1 MNPNPNSPNI
11 NVLIVDDSALMRN
24 LIGRIV
30 EAEAGMVVVAKA
42 MNGMFAL
49 KKLETSEVDIIIL
62 DLEMPEM
69 NGIEFLKKRKE
80 LKIEIPVIILSSVAR
95 RGAEITMEAL
105 ALGASDFIKK
115 PSGSVSE
122 DIHLVGEQLVSLI
135 RAYGGRRKAF
145 APSSPRHDPVSTP
158 TPTSAP
164 TPSPPTVS
172 LPRPAPVAVPTGPL
186 RPHANIQLCVIGI
199 STGGPNALRQ
209 VFASLDADFPL
220 PIVVVQHMPAGFTA
234 EFARSLDKHC
244 PLEVKEAEEG
254 DLVKRGRILIAPG
267 DWHIEVEKKSL
278 AAIVHLN
285 QNDQLNG
292 HRPSAGVLFK
302 SAAKQYGSSVM
313 AVIMT
318 GMGRDGAAEIG
329 EVYRAG
335 GLTVAQDEA
344 SSVVFGM
351 PKVAIEMGHVE
362 KVVGLGEMATT
373 LNKLAKEFAK

>member
-1 MNPNPNSPNI
+1 MTPSPI

-30 EAEAGMVVVAKA
+30 ESDPALVLVGKA
-42 MNGMFAL
+42 MNGVFAL
-49 KKLETSEVDIIIL
+49 KKLETLDVDIIVL

-80 LKIEIPVIILSSVAR
+80 LKLEIPVIILSSVAR

-105 ALGASDFIKK
+105 SLGAVDFIKK

-122 DIHLVGEQLVSLI
+122 DIHLVAEHLLELI
-135 RAYGGRRKAF
+135 HAFGGRRKSSVAPVRHETPV
-145 APSSPRHDPVSTP
+145 APSP
-158 TPTSAP
+158 
-164 TPSPPTVS
+164 
-172 LPRPAPVAVPTGPL
+172 LPVAPHLVVSSKPLVLPSGVL
-186 RPHANIQLCVIGI
+186 RPHAGIQLCVLGI

-209 VFASLDADFPL
+209 VFAALDPDFPL

-234 EFARSLDKHC
+234 EFAKSLDKSC

-254 DLVKRGRILIAPG
+254 DLVKKGRILIAPG
-267 DWHIEVEKKSL
+267 DWHIELEKRSL
-278 AAIVHLN
+278 ATIVHIN
-285 QNDQLNG
+285 QNLPLNG
-292 HRPSAGVLFK
+292 HRPSVGVLFK
-302 SAAKQYGSSVM
+302 SAASQFGSSVL

-329 EVYRAG
+329 EVFKAG
-335 GLTVAQDEA
+335 GLTLAQDEA

-351 PKVAIEMGHVE
+351 PKVAIEMGNVE
-362 KVVGLGEMATT
+362 KVVALNEMATT
-373 LNKLAKEFAK
+373 LNKLAKEFAR

>member
-1 MNPNPNSPNI
+1 MSPVPI
-11 NVLIVDDSALMRN
+11 RVLIVDDSALMRN

-30 EAEAGMVVVAKA
+30 ESDPALALVGKA
-42 MNGMFAL
+42 MNGAFAL
-49 KKLETSEVDIIIL
+49 KKLETLDVDIIVL

-80 LKIEIPVIILSSVAR
+80 LKLETPVIILSSVAR

-105 ALGASDFIKK
+105 ALGAADFIKK

-122 DIHLVGEQLVSLI
+122 DIHSVGEHLI
-135 RAYGGRRKAF
+135 ALLKAYGGGRRSGW
-145 APSSPRHDPVSTP
+145 APPPAKTDAWVPASTTTVSTP
-158 TPTSAP
+158 VVAP
-164 TPSPPTVS
+164 ASKP
-172 LPRPAPVAVPTGPL
+172 LNLPTGPL
-186 RPHANIQLCVIGI
+186 RPHSGLQLCVIGI

-209 VFASLDADFPL
+209 VFSALDADFPL

-234 EFARSLDKHC
+234 EFAKSLDKNC

-254 DLVKRGRILIAPG
+254 DLVKKGRILIAPG
-267 DWHIEVEKKSL
+267 DWHIEVEKRSL

-285 QNDQLNG
+285 QNELTNG
-292 HRPSAGVLFK
+292 HRPSAGVLFR
-302 SAAKQYGSSVM
+302 SAAKQYGSSVL

-329 EVYRAG
+329 EVYKAG
-335 GLTVAQDEA
+335 GLTLAQDEG

-351 PKVAIEMGHVE
+351 PRVAIELGNVE
-362 KVVGLGEMATT
+362 KVVSLGEMATA
-373 LNKLAKEFAK
+373 LNKLSKEFVR

>member
-1 MNPNPNSPNI
+1 MSSSTI

-30 EAEAGMVVVAKA
+30 ENEPGFAVVGKA
-42 MNGMFAL
+42 MNGAFAL
-49 KKLETSEVDIIIL
+49 KKLETLEVDIIIL

-80 LKIEIPVIILSSVAR
+80 LKIEVPVIILSSVAR

-105 ALGASDFIKK
+105 SLGASDFIKK

-122 DIHLVGEQLVSLI
+122 DIHVVGEQLVSLI
-135 RAYGGRRKAF
+135 RAYGGRHKPA
-145 APSSPRHDPVSTP
+145 SLVVPRHESVVSTP
-158 TPTSAP
+158 AP
-164 TPSPPTVS
+164 TPYPAFV
-172 LPRPAPVAVPTGPL
+172 PAPSKPIVLPSGNL
-186 RPHANIQLCVIGI
+186 RPHSGIQLCVIGI

-220 PIVVVQHMPAGFTA
+220 PILVVQHMPAGFTA
-234 EFARSLDKHC
+234 EFARSLDKNC

-254 DLVKRGRILIAPG
+254 DLVKKGRILIAPG
-267 DWHIEVEKKSL
+267 DWHIEIEKKSL
-278 AAIVHLN
+278 AALVHLN
-285 QNDQLNG
+285 QNDQSNG
-292 HRPSAGVLFK
+292 HRPSAGVLFH

-313 AVIMT
+313 GVIMT

-329 EVYRAG
+329 EIYKAG
-335 GLTVAQDEA
+335 GLTLAQDEA

-351 PKVAIEMGHVE
+351 PKVAIEMGHIE
-362 KVVGLGEMATT
+362 KVVALSDMAAT
-373 LNKLAKEFAK
+373 LNKLAKEFSR

>member
-1 MNPNPNSPNI
+1 
-11 NVLIVDDSALMRN
+11 MRN

-30 EAEAGMVVVAKA
+30 EAEPTFEVVGKA
-42 MNGMFAL
+42 MNGVFAL
-49 KKLETSEVDIIIL
+49 KKLETLEVDVIIL

-80 LKIEIPVIILSSVAR
+80 LKIDIPVIILSSVAR
-95 RGAEITMEAL
+95 RGAEVTMEAL
-105 ALGASDFIKK
+105 SLGASDFIKK

-122 DIHLVGEQLVSLI
+122 DIHVVGEHLVDLI

-145 APSSPRHDPVSTP
+145 SLPSVRIPESPYSPAAPI
-158 TPTSAP
+158 
-164 TPSPPTVS
+164 PPTVS
-172 LPRPAPVAVPTGPL
+172 LPIPGAGRLLTMPSGVL
-186 RPHANIQLCVIGI
+186 RPHANLQLCVIGI

-209 VFASLDADFPL
+209 VFAALDADFPL
-220 PIVVVQHMPAGFTA
+220 PVLVVQHMPAGFTA
-234 EFARSLDKHC
+234 EFARSLNKSC
-244 PLEVKEAEEG
+244 LLEVKEAEDG

-278 AAIVHLN
+278 AAIVHIN

-302 SAAKQYGSSVM
+302 SAAKQYGSSVL

-318 GMGRDGAAEIG
+318 GMGRDGSAEIG
-329 EVYRAG
+329 EIYRAG
-335 GLTVAQDEA
+335 GLTLAQDEA

-351 PKVAIEMGHVE
+351 PKVAIELGHAE
-362 KVVGLGEMATT
+362 RVVSLNEMAST
-373 LNKLAKEFAK
+373 LNKLAKEFARA

>member
-1 MNPNPNSPNI
+1 MSSANI

-30 EAEAGMVVVAKA
+30 EAEPGLTVVAKA

-49 KKLETSEVDIIIL
+49 KKLEVSEVDVIIL

-80 LKIEIPVIILSSVAR
+80 LKIEIPVIILSSIAR

-105 ALGASDFIKK
+105 SLGASDFIKK

-135 RAYGGRRKAF
+135 RVFGGRRKA
-145 APSSPRHDPVSTP
+145 
-158 TPTSAP
+158 
-164 TPSPPTVS
+164 
-172 LPRPAPVAVPTGPL
+172 LGPAPVRPEIAPSPQAHPAPTSFLPQPAKPLNLPTGPL
-186 RPHANIQLCVIGI
+186 RPHSGLQLCVIGV

-209 VFASLDADFPL
+209 VFAALDADFPL
-220 PIVVVQHMPAGFTA
+220 PILVVQHMPAGFTA
-234 EFARSLDKHC
+234 EFARSLDKYC

-254 DLVKRGRILIAPG
+254 DVVKKGRILIAPG
-267 DWHIEVEKKSL
+267 DYHIEVEKRSL

-285 QNDQLNG
+285 QNEQLNG

-302 SAAKQYGSSVM
+302 SVARQFGSSVLS
-313 AVIMT
+313 VIMT

-329 EVYRAG
+329 EIYRAG
-335 GLTVAQDEA
+335 GLTLAQDEA

-351 PKVAIEMGHVE
+351 PKVAIELGHIE
-362 KVVGLGEMATT
+362 KVVPLNEMAAT
-373 LNKLAKEFAK
+373 LNKLAKDYSR